1 MFPKRRV
8 KFTISI
14 HSTARVETTLGA
26 TVLWKVMYFNPLH
39 REGGDKKYPYYGSH
53 AGYFNPLHREGGDRM
68 NQYDVSGILNF
79 NPLHRE
85 GGDDTVVSLS
95 PCFAISIHSTA
106 RVETVAMEP
115 ADNSGGIS
123 IHSTAR
129 VETYN
134 WLGQMPQMRI
144 SIHSTARVET
154 LQGHSSISSR
164 VFISI
169 HSTARVE
176 TAPKE

>member
-85 GGDDTVVSLS
+85 GGD
-95 PCFAISIHSTA
+95 PHWTA
-106 RVETVAMEP
+106 YW
-115 ADNSGGIS
+115 I
-123 IHSTAR
+123 
-129 VETYN
+129 
-134 WLGQMPQMRI
+134 L
-144 SIHSTARVET
+144 
-154 LQGHSSISSR
+154 
-164 VFISI
+164 
-169 HSTARVE
+169 
-176 TAPKE
+176 